1 LLVGRLFRHAR
12 GRLLALTPRTQ
23 VDLGPMVPIL
33 VHQCESTDTYTRTT
47 ALTWLKEFIHLEETK
62 LQPFAAAML
71 GSVLHCISDA
81 EVSSTA
87 ALGRHTSRV
96 PGRSQEEIRV
106 NAEATNAL
114 LIRLVESTKEP
125 VDIDP
130 LLEKLIVQVAA
141 AASACA

>member
-1 LLVGRLFRHAR
+1 
-12 GRLLALTPRTQ
+12 
-23 VDLGPMVPIL
+23 MVPIL

-62 LQPFAAAML
+62 LLPFAAAML

-81 EVSSTA
+81 EVRP
-87 ALGRHTSRV
+87 ALSVGRHANRA

-130 LLEKLIVQVAA
+130 LLEKLIVQVR
-141 AASACA
+141 CARQRPKQQQQQRSREL